1 MSESAPDQE
10 SPAEAEARL
19 LRLATL
25 ASVLTAVLLI
35 AAKTLAVL
43 VTGSV
48 ALLASLVDSLMDA
61 AASLVNLVAVRYALV
76 PADRNHRF
84 GHGKAESLAAFLQSL
99 LILASS
105 AFLIHEALHRL
116 VEPRPVQAQGIGI
129 AVILL
134 SLAAT
139 LALVTL
145 QRYVIR
151 RTHSA
156 AIQADSLHYQAD
168 LLGNGAVLL
177 ALIATQWG
185 WTLVDPLLALA
196 IAAYLLYSTRAI
208 LGQALNELLDR
219 ELPEALR
226 RRILDAARGH
236 PAVRG
241 AHDLRTRRAG
251 RTIIVQLHIELDDDL
266 RLIQAHR
273 ISDEVEAA
281 IRREVPGADIV
292 IHQDP
297 VGLVEAR
304 LDNQVA
310 APAADK
316 D

>member
-1 MSESAPDQE
+1 MSESTAKQE
-10 SPAEAEARL
+10 STEERDARL

-25 ASVLTAVLLI
+25 ASVLTALLLI
-35 AAKTLAVL
+35 VAKALAVL
-43 VTGSV
+43 ATGSV
-48 ALLASLVDSLMDA
+48 SLLASLVDSLMDA

-116 VEPRPVQAQGIGI
+116 VEPQVVQAQGIGI

-134 SLAAT
+134 SLVAT

-151 RTHSA
+151 RTQSA

-177 ALIATQWG
+177 ALLATQWG
-185 WTLVDPLLALA
+185 WARMDPLLALV
-196 IAAYLLYSTRAI
+196 IAAYLLYSTRSI

-226 RRILDAARGH
+226 RRVLDAARGH

-251 RTIIVQLHIELDDDL
+251 RTIIVQLHIELDDQL
-266 RLIQAHR
+266 PLMQAHR

-281 IRREVPGADIV
+281 ILRELPGADIV

-310 APAADK
+310 APAADA